1 MALSVCLFKFPIF
14 FFFFQAEDGIRDL
27 TVTGVQTCALPICAE
42 FEQQFAKFCGVRR
55 AIAVNSG
62 TSSLEIILRALGDEG
77 RDVLVPTNTFFA
89 TAAAVLHAGA
99 RPVLV
104 DMDPVSF
111 AIRPEALDRS
121 LTPGS
126 CAVISVH
133 IGGIVSRRIGE

>member
-42 FEQQFAKFCGVRR
+42 FEQQFAKFCGARR

-62 TSSLEIILRALGDEG
+62 TSSLEIILRALGVEG

-89 TAAAVLHAGA
+89 TAAAVLHAGGG
-99 RPVLV
+99 PVLV
-104 DMDPVSF
+104 DMDPVAF
-111 AIRPEALDRS
+111 GIPPEDVHRS
-121 LTPGS
+121 VAPGA
-126 CAVISVH
+126 AVSMV
-133 IGGIVSRRIGE
+133 